1 MKKEDI
7 KIAENEIVSRIL
19 ENNLK
24 NKKTK
29 LIDILY
35 DIIYHEK
42 KRLKTETKDKTYQH
56 DKDFFKYIINKSK
69 NANKSTQKKLLQ
81 KVTAYYLKEITSE
94 FKPIIYEISTRVLPV
109 SISVMLNAMSPKK
122 IIKNKFTPPPIE
134 HNVITTGEYKK
145 LQKISKKGTV
155 IIVPTHLSN
164 LDSPLIGLMIYKLGL
179 DPLVY
184 GAGLNLFKNKFF
196 GFFMSK
202 LGAYKVDRRKKSILY
217 KQVLKEYATF
227 SLERGYGNLFF
238 PGGTRSRSGII
249 ENKLKKGLLGT
260 GLDAYQNNLKNNK
273 KDPDIFFVPLT
284 LNYQV
289 VLEAETLIDDYLA
302 DAGKSRYI
310 IDDDD
315 SFKISKIISFMDKM
329 MSLDAKIILNFGE
342 PIDPFGNLV
351 DENGNSIDKNGNII
365 DKKRYLYED
374 GKLVE
379 DAQRNRAYTEI
390 LAEEIVKSY
399 KSNNVIMSVN
409 FVSFIAFKLFE
420 KQHESSDFYKFIKEP
435 TIDLSIKLSNFY
447 KESDILLKKLHK
459 MHKNKKI
466 TLSEKLLEGKSEE
479 ILSDA
484 LKFSNLLSNEAPLYR
499 KGIRLYS
506 DNLKVLFYYHNSLDG
521 YSL

>member
-19 ENNLK
+19 ESNLK
-24 NKKTK
+24 NKKQK

-35 DIIYHEK
+35 DVIYHEK
-42 KRLKTETKDKTYQH
+42 KRLKTEIKDKTYQK
-56 DKDFFKYIINKSK
+56 DKEFFKKIIKK
-69 NANKSTQKKLLQ
+69 ARNANKSTQKELLKQ
-81 KVTAYYLKEITSE
+81 ITAYYLKEVTSE
-94 FKPIIYEISTRVLPV
+94 FKPLVYEISTKVLPV
-109 SISVMLNAMSPKK
+109 SISVMLNALSPKK
-122 IIKNKFTPPPIE
+122 IIKHKFTPPPIE
-134 HNVITTGEYKK
+134 HNVIVKGEYEK
-145 LQKISKKGTV
+145 LQKIAKKGTV

-238 PGGTRSRSGII
+238 PGGTRSRSGRV
-249 ENKLKKGLLGT
+249 ESKLKKGLLGT
-260 GLDAYQNNLKNNK
+260 GLDAYQNNLKNGN
-273 KDPDIFFVPLT
+273 DNSDIFFVPLT

-315 SFKISKIISFMDKM
+315 SFKISKIIAFMDKM
-329 MSLDAKIILNFGE
+329 MSMNAKIILNFGE
-342 PIDPFGNLV
+342 AMDPFGNKV
-351 DENGNSIDKNGNII
+351 DENGNSIDKHGNII
-365 DKKRYLYED
+365 DKKKYLYEN

-379 DAQRNRAYTEI
+379 DEQRNRAYTEI

-399 KSNNVIMSVN
+399 KKNNVIMSVN

-420 KQHESSDFYKFIKEP
+420 KQHESDDFYKFIKDP

-459 MHKNKKI
+459 MHKNKQI
-466 TLSEKLLEGKSEE
+466 TLSDILLEGKSEE

-484 LKFSNLLSNEAPLYR
+484 LRFSNLLSSKTPLYR

-521 YSL
+521 YKL

>member
-1 MKKEDI
+1 MKREDI

-24 NKKTK
+24 NKKAE
-29 LIDILY
+29 LIDVLY
-35 DIIYHEK
+35 DIIYNEK
-42 KRLKTETKDKTYQH
+42 KRLKTEIKDKTYQK
-56 DKDFFKYIINKSK
+56 DKEFFKYIIKKSK
-69 NANKSTQKKLLQ
+69 NANKSVQKELIK
-81 KVTAYYLKEITSE
+81 KVTAYYLNEVISE
-94 FKPIIYEISTRVLPV
+94 FKPFIYEISTKILPPTI
-109 SISVMLNAMSPKK
+109 SIMLNALSPKK

-134 HNVITTGEYKK
+134 HNVIVTGEYKK

-202 LGAYKVDRRKKSILY
+202 LGAYKVDRRKQSILY

-238 PGGTRSRSGII
+238 PGGTRSRSGKV

-260 GLDAYQNNLKNNK
+260 GLDAYQNNLKNKNEK
-273 KDPDIFFVPLT
+273 PDIFFVPLN

-310 IDDDD
+310 IDDDE
-315 SFKISKIISFMDKM
+315 SFKISKIMSFMEKM
-329 MSLDAKIILNFGE
+329 LSLDAKIILNFGDA
-342 PIDPFGNLV
+342 IDPFGNKV

-365 DKKRYLYED
+365 DKKKYLYEN

-379 DAQRNRAYTEI
+379 DSQRNRAYTEI
-390 LAEEIVKSY
+390 LSEEILKSY
-399 KSNNVIMSVN
+399 KKNNVIMSVN

-420 KQHESSDFYKFIKEP
+420 KQHESSDFYKFIKDP

-459 MHKNKKI
+459 MHKNKEI
-466 TLSEKLLEGKSEE
+466 TLSEILLEGKSEE
-479 ILSDA
+479 ILSEA
-484 LKFSNLLSNEAPLYR
+484 LKFSNLLSKNLPLYR

-506 DNLKVLFYYHNSLDG
+506 NNLKVLFYYHNSLDG
-521 YSL
+521 YKF